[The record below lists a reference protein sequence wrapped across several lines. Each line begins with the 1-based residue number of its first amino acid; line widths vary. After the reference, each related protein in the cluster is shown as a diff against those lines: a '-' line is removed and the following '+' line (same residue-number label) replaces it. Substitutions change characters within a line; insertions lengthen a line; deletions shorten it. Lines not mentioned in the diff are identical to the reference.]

1 MSITIDVRDGS
12 AVKLPLTDE
21 ILVQARNWS
30 ELELQG
36 ALDAIKDMDEDTD
49 LLDLIIEAENIVRF
63 ARNLKALRDT
73 QSEA

>member
-1 MSITIDVRDGS
+1 MSITIDVQDGS

-21 ILVQARNWS
+21 ILVKARDWS
-30 ELELQG
+30 ELELCSAMD
-36 ALDAIKDMDEDTD
+36 ALAELTKDD
-49 LLDLIIEAENIVRF
+49 LELLIFEAENIVRS